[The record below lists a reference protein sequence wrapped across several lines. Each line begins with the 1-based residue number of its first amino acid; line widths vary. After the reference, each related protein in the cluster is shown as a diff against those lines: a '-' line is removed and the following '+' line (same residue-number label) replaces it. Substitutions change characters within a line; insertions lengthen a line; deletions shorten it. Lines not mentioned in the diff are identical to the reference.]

1 MDYIIQQTNPLYIN
15 FEIDILWAFVHG
27 VNPAEM
33 ISKNPERYKLVHLKD
48 LKKDVVIDLKAGVP
62 KHVDVA
68 LGDGQ
73 IDIPAVIREAQK
85 AGVEH
90 FYIEDESAD
99 YLI

>member
-1 MDYIIQQTNPLYIN
+1 M
-15 FEIDILWAFVHG
+15 
-27 VNPAEM
+27 
-33 ISKNPERYKLVHLKD
+33 
-48 LKKDVVIDLKAGVP
+48 VIDLKAGVP
-62 KHVDVA
+62 QHVDVA

-99 YLI
+99 YLIQVPQSILYLKSLK